1 MANDKKLRTR
11 VKLLGN
17 VLGNIL
23 RSQAG
28 GRVYV
33 AVEALR
39 KGYVSLRKKDSPA
52 RREQLARLIK
62 KTDHVTLTHIVRA
75 FSTYF
80 SLVNIAEEDFLHQE
94 RRRMLLEG
102 TAWRGGFRDT
112 LSEFLSD
119 GIDAEQMQ
127 FMLDRLSYVPV
138 ITAHPTEAKRHTIM
152 EMHRRIFETGKL
164 LDSRNITA
172 DQRARLTDMLE
183 AQVQTLWK
191 TDEVRSQRPDVGGE
205 IRHSIYYF
213 QDSLFRAVPE
223 MYKNF
228 EISARS
234 IYGVEED
241 GSPRIRVPSF
251 LQFGSWVGG
260 DRDGNPNVTSNITH
274 AALDRHRTLV
284 LRRYLADADILLHE
298 LSVSSRR
305 VQTPAGLQL
314 LEQSLESD
322 RERFPDV
329 AARAARYTV
338 HEPWREKLWYVRARL
353 EATLARGDDA
363 YPRVSSYLDD
373 LRVIERSLIECGYEF
388 LAGCSLR
395 DCIRR
400 AQVFGFHL
408 ASLDLRQHSA
418 LHERAVDEL
427 LATAG
432 HPGYADLEDEA
443 KISLLTGM
451 LERADLSPPV
461 ERESISPQT
470 REILGTLDM
479 VGRARREMGAEA
491 CQRYVVSF
499 TNSVSDLLEV
509 LYLARAAR
517 LAPTEL
523 RPVPLLEQLEDLDH
537 GAAIAERMLDNVP
550 IRAAIGD
557 ELEVMIGYSDSG
569 KQIGYFASAVALRRA
584 QVSLAEVAERRD
596 VHLTVFHGRGG
607 AIGRGGG
614 PASRS
619 IRAQPPEAVRGRL
632 RATEQGETVTARYAR
647 PEIAERDLEQT
658 VSAVLAASR
667 AEHEQGG
674 ARERAARVALLDR
687 AAEAA
692 QAAYARLLADRD
704 ALARYALEATPIQL
718 VSQLNI
724 GSRPASRKPGSSLE
738 QLRAI
743 PWVFSWNQSRHGIP
757 GWFGL
762 GAALDCIV
770 TDEGID
776 RARQLYREWPFFR
789 ALINNAQLALA
800 RADIDVASYY
810 ARLAGSA
817 GEPIF
822 AMIREEHER
831 TVRRVLEVT
840 AKQQLLGN
848 RPHLVA
854 AVQRRNPYVDVLSHA
869 QVELL
874 GRLARAD
881 GERAAIRSVL
891 LITING
897 IAAGLQTAG

>member
-1 MANDKKLRTR
+1 MTGHDLSSLDELDAD
-11 VKLLGN
+11 VSLLGDL
-17 VLGNIL
+17 LGDGVAEL
-23 RSQAG
+23 AG
-28 GRVYV
+28 
-33 AVEALR
+33 AETLALVR
-39 KGYVSLRKKDSPA
+39 SLRDQA
-52 RREQLARLIK
+52 IEVRDGAADREGLAGRFRTLDLDQLRQVA
-62 KTDHVTLTHIVRA
+62 RA
-75 FSTYF
+75 FTHWF
-80 SLVNIAEEDFLHQE
+80 HLVNAAEEQHRIRVL
-94 RRRMLLEG
+94 RRRQAQCEAIVDSIAAALDELVAAGAGPGELQ
-102 TAWRGGFRDT
+102 A
-112 LSEFLSD
+112 LV
-119 GIDAEQMQ
+119 
-127 FMLDRLSYVPV
+127 DRLWIMPV
-138 ITAHPTEAKRHTIM
+138 LTAHPTEA
-152 EMHRRIFETGKL
+152 RRSTMLDHLASVSSALERLDGNRIGGRERDLVVHDCAGAVRALYSSEESRAWKPSPLDELSAALHVFERTL
-164 LDSRNITA
+164 LDVTPR
-172 DQRARLTDMLE
+172 
-183 AQVQTLWK
+183 
-191 TDEVRSQRPDVGGE
+191 
-205 IRHSIYYF
+205 IY
-213 QDSLFRAVPE
+213 RE
-223 MYKNF
+223 
-228 EISARS
+228 
-234 IYGVEED
+234 VEEMLAARFPD
-241 GSPRIRVPSF
+241 ASFRVPTF
-251 LQFGSWVGG
+251 LRWGTWVGG
-260 DRDGNPNVTSNITH
+260 DRDGNPNVTSNITR

-284 LRRYLADADILLHE
+284 LRRYLADAELLLRQ
-298 LSVSSRR
+298 LSVSARR
-305 VQTPAGLQL
+305 VKTAAGLQL
-314 LEQSLESD
+314 LEESLGRD
-322 RERFPDV
+322 RQRFPDV

-363 YPRVSSYLDD
+363 YPRVASYLDD
-373 LRVIERSLIECGYEF
+373 LRVLERSLIDCGYEF
-388 LAGCSLR
+388 LAGCTLR

-408 ASLDLRQHSA
+408 ASMDLRQHSA

-427 LATAG
+427 LAAAG
-432 HPGYADLEDEA
+432 HPGYAELEDED
-443 KISLLTGM
+443 KIALLTGM

-461 ERESISPQT
+461 ERESISAQT

-509 LYLARAAR
+509 LYLARAAQ

-557 ELEVMIGYSDSG
+557 DLEVMIGYSDSG

-584 QVSLAEVAERRD
+584 QVSLAEVAERRN
-596 VHLTVFHGRGG
+596 VRLTVFHGRGG

-614 PASRS
+614 PESRS

-667 AEHEQGG
+667 AEHEQGD

-692 QAAYARLLADRD
+692 QATYARLLADRD

-724 GSRPASRKPGSSLE
+724 GSRPASRKPGFSLE

-762 GAALDCIV
+762 GAALERIV
-770 TDEGID
+770 ADEGID

-800 RADIDVASYY
+800 RADIDVAGYY
-810 ARLAGSA
+810 ARLAGPG
-817 GEPIF
+817 GEAIF

-840 AKQQLLGN
+840 AKQKLLGN

-854 AVQRRNPYVDVLSHA
+854 TVQRRNPYVDVLSHA

-874 GRLARAD
+874 GRLARAED
-881 GERAAIRSVL
+881 DDARAAIRSVL